1 MSHGAVHAGRLRPQE
16 EERFLSGAREAA
28 RFFMNRSNV
37 HLALERLVDR
47 LTRLEIPYAIVGALS
62 LNAYG
67 YQRTTSDVD
76 VLLRR
81 EGLES
86 FKEACLGRGYLEK
99 FPGSKG
105 VRDTE
110 QNVKIDVVLTGE
122 YPGDGKPKPVAFPD
136 PAREAVRGARFALLP
151 LPTLIELKV
160 ASGMTAPHRLRD
172 LADVIELIRVNS
184 LEEDFAAALNPY
196 VQEKYR
202 ELWRA
207 AQGTDEE

>member
-1 MSHGAVHAGRLRPQE
+1 MKHTSVQAGRLRSQE
-16 EERFLSGAREAA
+16 EERFLAGAREAA
-28 RFFMNRSNV
+28 RFFMNTSNV
-37 HLALERLVDR
+37 HRALERLVDR
-47 LTRLEIPYAIVGALS
+47 LTKLEIPYAIVGALS

-86 FKEACLGRGYLEK
+86 FKQACLGRGYLEK

-105 VRDTE
+105 VRDTA
-110 QNVKIDVVLTGE
+110 QNVTIDVVLTGD
-122 YPGDGKPKPVAFPD
+122 YPGDGKAKPVAFPD
-136 PAREAVRGARFALLP
+136 PARAAVRGERFALLP
-151 LPTLIELKV
+151 LPTLVELKL

-172 LADVIELIRVNS
+172 LADVIELIRVNALQEDLAES
-184 LEEDFAAALNPY
+184 LDPY

-207 AQGTDEE
+207 AQLTDEE

>member
-1 MSHGAVHAGRLRPQE
+1 
-16 EERFLSGAREAA
+16 
-28 RFFMNRSNV
+28 MNRSNV

-47 LTRLEIPYAIVGALS
+47 LTELEIPYAIVGGLS

-67 YQRTTSDVD
+67 YQRTTDDVD
-76 VLLRR
+76 VLLRP

-86 FKEACLGRGYLEK
+86 FKQACLGRGYVEK

-105 VRDTE
+105 LRDAT
-110 QNVKIDVVLTGE
+110 QNVKINVVLTGE
-122 YPGDGKPKPVAFPD
+122 YPGDGKAKPVAFPD
-136 PAREAVRGARFALLP
+136 PAREAVRGERFALLP
-151 LPTLIELKV
+151 LPTLLELKL

-172 LADVIELIRVNS
+172 LADVIELIRVNALDEELTAS
-184 LEEDFAAALNPY
+184 LDPY

-207 AQGTDEE
+207 AQGTVDEEPPPTGTAR